1 MVRGSAAA
9 AAAAKARNSWV
20 GAEDIAEVKDMRGSS
35 NSSSSSDDAKS
46 RGTTQEILSRDS
58 KKMSSSSSSP
68 KPCQLIVR
76 VLSAILVTFQSDE
89 SGETSPSGRF

>member
-1 MVRGSAAA
+1 MAGGSAAA
-9 AAAAKARNSWV
+9 SAAAKARNSWV
-20 GAEDIAEVKDMRGSS
+20 GEEDIAEVKDMRGSS
-35 NSSSSSDDAKS
+35 NSSSSSDVAIS

-58 KKMSSSSSSP
+58 KKLSSSSCSP

-89 SGETSPSGRF
+89 SG